1 MNPLDQAIFRTINGW
16 PDSQQEFWLFLS
28 KGIGQTSVRIALGI
42 LLLGLL
48 SFRQTRLGGVL
59 VGTAWILANLI
70 TDLFKA
76 AIPFQR
82 PIYDLPDVIARVGGG
97 SQMGTASAH
106 SANMM
111 CIAVCFLWRF
121 KGWGAPW
128 IVLAV
133 LVGVSRVYVGAHYP
147 SQVLLGWLIGAMT
160 AVIACG
166 VADHAERLW
175 HSRKN
180 RRLEES
186 SPQSDSA

>member
-1 MNPLDQAIFRTINGW
+1 MNPLDRAIFRTINGW

-28 KGIGQTSVRIALGI
+28 KGIGQSSVRIVLGL

-48 SFRQTRLGGVL
+48 SFRQTRLGGIL

-70 TDLFKA
+70 TDLLKA

-82 PIYDLPDVIARVGGG
+82 PLYDLPDVIARIDGG

-111 CIAVCFLWRF
+111 CVAVCFLWRF
-121 KGWGAPW
+121 KWWGAPW
-128 IVLAV
+128 IVLAI
-133 LVGVSRVYVGAHYP
+133 LVGISRVYVGAHYP
-147 SQVLLGWLIGAMT
+147 SQVLLGWLVGAMT

-166 VADHAERLW
+166 VADHGERLW
-175 HSRKN
+175 QNRKAA
-180 RRLEES
+180 RRQAEPSQET
-186 SPQSDSA
+186 PA

>member
-1 MNPLDQAIFRTINGW
+1 MNSITSTIGFIAAILTTVSFVPQVLKVWRTRSAKDISLGMY
-16 PDSQQEFWLFLS
+16 SLF
-28 KGIGQTSVRIALGI
+28 TLGI
-42 LLLGLL
+42 AAWLVY
-48 SFRQTRLGGVL
+48 GVL
-59 VGTAWILANLI
+59 IDSWPVILANLI